1 MIKLVI
7 ALLGGIL
14 MGLSVAPVGAF
25 YGAWIA
31 LVPLWVLLFYPQN
44 EIPKN
49 SLKVNLQ
56 ARWKPSLLDNLKLFF
71 NQKTLLAFL
80 WGVGYHGLALFWIMG
95 IHPMTWMGVP
105 WLASLGIA
113 IACWILI
120 TFWGAVL
127 VWTWAVGM
135 SFFEKLNI
143 SKNFSDKN
151 QLTGVD
157 RAFRILFGVALW
169 CVLETLWSQG
179 PLWWSAIAYT
189 QSPHNLIL
197 LQLGQLSGFATVTAA
212 IVATNGILG
221 EIILVI
227 TAKKPSPWAS
237 FRLFLIPLSFLFS
250 LHLLGL
256 YLYNRP
262 LNDLPTQAI
271 SIGIIQ
277 GNIPNEIKLYPQGLA
292 KAIQGYTDGYQK
304 LAESKVDLVLTPE
317 GALPF
322 YWKDIV
328 SYSPFYQAVLK
339 EKIPVLLGAFG
350 RSEKDITN
358 SLFVIDA
365 EGKQISR
372 FDKVKLVPLG
382 EYIPFRSIIG
392 GLIKRL
398 SPLEGQF
405 TPGNPQQILMTPV
418 GQAIAAICYESAFG
432 ETFRYQAFQG
442 GEFIVTAANNAHYS
456 QAMPAQHHAQDVMR
470 AIETDRW
477 LARATNTGYS
487 AIINPQGRTIWL
499 SELDEYALYSGNIYR
514 RQTKTLYV
522 RWGDWLTPS
531 LCLIAVGIVL
541 WRHKFLTNSMKKKL
555 K

>member
-7 ALLGGIL
+7 ALFGGIL

-31 LVPLWVLLFYPQN
+31 LFPLWILLFYPQN
-44 EIPKN
+44 EIKKN
-49 SLKVNLQ
+49 SLKVYLKSHWRHN
-56 ARWKPSLLDNLKLFF
+56 LLDNLKLFF

-80 WGVGYHGLALFWIMG
+80 WGVGYHGLALFWITG

-169 CVLETLWSQG
+169 CALETLWSQG

-197 LQLGQLSGFATVTAA
+197 LQLGQLSGFATVTAV
-212 IVATNGILG
+212 IVATNGMIG

-227 TAKKPSPWAS
+227 IAKKPSRWIS

-250 LHLLGL
+250 LHLLGF

-277 GNIPNEIKLYPQGLA
+277 GNIPNQIKLYPQGLA
-292 KAIQGYTDGYQK
+292 KAIQGYTEGYQK
-304 LAESKVDLVLTPE
+304 LADSKIDIILTPE
-317 GALPF
+317 VALPF
-322 YWKDIV
+322 YWEDIV
-328 SYSPFYQAVLK
+328 NYSPFYQAILK

-350 RSEKDITN
+350 RSNSDITN
-358 SLFVIDA
+358 SLFVVNA
-365 EGKQISR
+365 EGKLVSR
-372 FDKVKLVPLG
+372 FDKMKLVPLG

-405 TPGNPQQILMTPV
+405 TPGNSQQILMTPV

-456 QAMPAQHHAQDVMR
+456 AAMPAQHHAQDVMR

-499 SELDEYALYSGNIYR
+499 SKLDEYALHSGNIYR
-514 RQTKTLYV
+514 RETKTLYV
-522 RWGDWLTPS
+522 QWGNWLTPS

-541 WRHKFLTNSMKKKL
+541 WRIKIADQ
-555 K
+555 

>member
-44 EIPKN
+44 ETPKP
-49 SLKVNLQ
+49 SLKVNFQ
-56 ARWKPSLLDNLKLFF
+56 TRWKHNLLDNLKLFF

-80 WGVGYHGLALFWIMG
+80 WGVGYHGLALFWITG

-105 WLASLGIA
+105 WLVSLAIA
-113 IACWILI
+113 IACWSLI

-127 VWTWAVGM
+127 VWTWGVGM
-135 SFFEKLNI
+135 SFFETLSIGKI
-143 SKNFSDKN
+143 VSDKN

-157 RAFRILFGVALW
+157 RALRILFGVALW
-169 CVLETLWSQG
+169 CALETLWSHG

-212 IVATNGILG
+212 IVAINGIFG
-221 EIILVI
+221 EIILI
-227 TAKKPSPWAS
+227 IIAKKPPRWVN
-237 FRLFLIPLSFLFS
+237 FQLFLIPLSFVFS
-250 LHLLGL
+250 LHLLGF

-262 LNDLPTQAI
+262 LNDLPSQAI
-271 SIGIIQ
+271 SMGIIQ
-277 GNIPNEIKLYPQGLA
+277 GNIPNQIKLYPQGLA

-304 LAESKVDLVLTPE
+304 LAESKVDVVLTPE
-317 GALPF
+317 VALPF
-322 YWKDIV
+322 YWEDIV
-328 SYSPFYQAVLK
+328 NYSPFYQAVLK

-350 RSEKDITN
+350 RSNSDITN
-358 SLFVIDA
+358 SLFAIDA
-365 EGKQISR
+365 EGKLVSR

-382 EYIPFRSIIG
+382 EYVPFRSIIG

-432 ETFRYQAFQG
+432 ETFRYQAVQG

-456 QAMPAQHHAQDVMR
+456 HAMPAQHHAQDVMR

-499 SELDEYALYSGNIYR
+499 SKLDEYALHSGNIYR

-522 RWGDWLTPS
+522 QWGDWLTSS
-531 LCLIAVGIVL
+531 LCLIAVGTVL
-541 WRHKFLTNSMKKKL
+541 WRHKF
-555 K
+555 

>member
-7 ALLGGIL
+7 ALFGGIL

-31 LVPLWVLLFYPQN
+31 LFPLWILLFYPQN
-44 EIPKN
+44 EIKKN
-49 SLKVNLQ
+49 SLKVYLKSH
-56 ARWKPSLLDNLKLFF
+56 WKLFF

-80 WGVGYHGLALFWIMG
+80 WGVGYHGLALFWITG

-113 IACWILI
+113 IVCWILI
-120 TFWGAVL
+120 TSWGAVL

-169 CVLETLWSQG
+169 CALETLWSQG

-197 LQLGQLSGFATVTAA
+197 LQLGQLSGFATVTAV
-212 IVATNGILG
+212 IVATNGMIG

-227 TAKKPSPWAS
+227 IAKKPSRWIS

-250 LHLLGL
+250 LHLLGF

-277 GNIPNEIKLYPQGLA
+277 GNIPNQIKLYPQGLA
-292 KAIQGYTDGYQK
+292 KAIQGYTEGYQK
-304 LAESKVDLVLTPE
+304 LADSKIDIILTPE
-317 GALPF
+317 VALPF
-322 YWKDIV
+322 YWEDIV
-328 SYSPFYQAVLK
+328 NYSPFYQAILK

-350 RSEKDITN
+350 RSNSDITN
-358 SLFVIDA
+358 SLFVVNA
-365 EGKQISR
+365 EGKLVSR
-372 FDKVKLVPLG
+372 FDKMKLVPLG

-405 TPGNPQQILMTPV
+405 TPGNSQQILMTPV

-456 QAMPAQHHAQDVMR
+456 AAMPAQHHAQDVMR

-499 SELDEYALYSGNIYR
+499 SKLDEYALHSGNIYR
-514 RQTKTLYV
+514 RETKTLYV
-522 RWGDWLTPS
+522 QWGDWLTPS

-541 WRHKFLTNSMKKKL
+541 WRIKIADQ
-555 K
+555 

>member
-31 LVPLWVLLFYPQN
+31 LFPLWILLFYPQN
-44 EIPKN
+44 EIKKN
-49 SLKVNLQ
+49 SLKVYLKSHWRHN
-56 ARWKPSLLDNLKLFF
+56 LLDNLKLFF

-80 WGVGYHGLALFWIMG
+80 WGVGYHGLALFWITG

-227 TAKKPSPWAS
+227 TAKKPSRGAS

-250 LHLLGL
+250 LHLLGF

-277 GNIPNEIKLYPQGLA
+277 GNIPNQIKLYPQGLA
-292 KAIQGYTDGYQK
+292 KAIQGYTEGYQK
-304 LAESKVDLVLTPE
+304 LADSKIDIILTPE
-317 GALPF
+317 VALPF
-322 YWKDIV
+322 YWEDIV
-328 SYSPFYQAVLK
+328 NYSPFYQAILK

-350 RSEKDITN
+350 RFNSDITN
-358 SLFVIDA
+358 SLFSIDA
-365 EGKQISR
+365 EGKLVSR
-372 FDKVKLVPLG
+372 FDKMKLVPLG

-405 TPGNPQQILMTPV
+405 TPGNSQQILMTPV

-456 QAMPAQHHAQDVMR
+456 AAMPAQHHAQDVMR
-470 AIETDRW
+470 AIETNRW

-499 SELDEYALYSGNIYR
+499 SKLDEYALHSGNIYR
-514 RQTKTLYV
+514 RETKTLYV
-522 RWGDWLTPS
+522 QWGNWLTPS
-531 LCLIAVGIVL
+531 LCLIAVGTVL
-541 WRHKFLTNSMKKKL
+541 WRI
-555 K
+555 

>member
-1 MIKLVI
+1 
-7 ALLGGIL
+7 
-14 MGLSVAPVGAF
+14 MGLSVAPLGAF

-31 LVPLWVLLFYPQN
+31 LVPLWILLFYPQN
-44 EIPKN
+44 DIKKN
-49 SLKVNLQ
+49 SLKVNFQ
-56 ARWKPSLLDNLKLFF
+56 TRWKRNLVDNLKLFF

-80 WGVGYHGLALFWIMG
+80 WGVGYHGLALFWITG

-105 WLASLGIA
+105 WLASLAIA
-113 IACWILI
+113 IACWSLI

-127 VWTWAVGM
+127 VWAWGVGM
-135 SFFEKLNI
+135 SLFETLSI
-143 SKNFSDKN
+143 GKNFSDKN

-157 RAFRILFGVALW
+157 RGLRILFGVALW
-169 CVLETLWSQG
+169 CALETLWSHG
-179 PLWWSAIAYT
+179 PLWWSVIAYT
-189 QSPHNLIL
+189 QSPHNLFL

-221 EIILVI
+221 EIMLVI
-227 TAKKPSPWAS
+227 ISPKTSRWVS
-237 FRLFLIPLSFLFS
+237 FRLFFIPLSFLFS
-250 LHLLGL
+250 LHLLGC

-262 LNDLPTQAI
+262 LNDLPSQAI
-271 SIGIIQ
+271 LIGIIQ
-277 GNIPNEIKLYPQGLA
+277 GNIPNEIKLYPQGFA

-322 YWKDIV
+322 YWEDIV
-328 SYSPFYQAVLK
+328 NYSPFYQAVLK

-350 RSEKDITN
+350 RSNSDITN
-358 SLFVIDA
+358 SLFAVNA
-365 EGKQISR
+365 EGKLVSH

-405 TPGNPQQILMTPV
+405 SPGNPQQILMTPV

-456 QAMPAQHHAQDVMR
+456 AAMPAQHHAQDVMR
-470 AIETDRW
+470 AIETNRW

-499 SELDEYALYSGNIYR
+499 SKLNEYALHSGNIYR

-522 RWGDWLTPS
+522 QWGDWLTPS
-531 LCLIAVGIVL
+531 LCLIAVGTVL
-541 WRHKFLTNSMKKKL
+541 WRHKF
-555 K
+555 

>member
-1 MIKLVI
+1 MIKLLI
-7 ALLGGIL
+7 ALFGGIL
-14 MGLSVAPVGAF
+14 MGLSVAPVGTF

-31 LVPLWVLLFYPQN
+31 LVPLWILLFYPQN
-44 EIPKN
+44 EIKKT

-56 ARWKPSLLDNLKLFF
+56 TRWRRNLLDNLKLFF
-71 NQKTLLAFL
+71 NQKTLLAFT
-80 WGVGYHGLALFWIMG
+80 WGVGYHGLALFWITG
-95 IHPMTWMGVP
+95 IHPMTWIGVP
-105 WLASLGIA
+105 WLASLAIA

-127 VWTWAVGM
+127 VWAWGVGM
-135 SFFEKLNI
+135 SFFKTLSI
-143 SKNFSDKN
+143 GKNFSYKN
-151 QLTGVD
+151 QLSGID
-157 RAFRILFGVALW
+157 RALRILFGVALW
-169 CVLETLWSQG
+169 CALETLWSHG

-189 QSPHNLIL
+189 QSPHNLLL

-212 IVATNGILG
+212 IIATNGILG

-227 TAKKPSPWAS
+227 IARKPSRWAS

-250 LHLLGL
+250 LHLLGF

-262 LNDLPTQAI
+262 LNDLPSQAI

-277 GNIPNEIKLYPQGLA
+277 GNIPNEIKLYPQGFA

-304 LAESKVDLVLTPE
+304 LAESKVDIILTPE
-317 GALPF
+317 VALPF
-322 YWKDIV
+322 YWEDIV
-328 SYSPFYQAVLK
+328 NDSPFYQAVLK

-350 RSEKDITN
+350 RSNSDITN
-358 SLFVIDA
+358 SLFAVNAD
-365 EGKQISR
+365 GKLVSR

-405 TPGNPQQILMTPV
+405 TPGNPQQIFMTPV

-456 QAMPAQHHAQDVMR
+456 HAMPAQHHAQDVMR
-470 AIETDRW
+470 AIETNRW

-487 AIINPQGRTIWL
+487 SIINPQGKTIWL
-499 SELDEYALYSGNIYR
+499 SQLNQYALYSGNIYR
-514 RQTKTLYV
+514 RQSETLYV
-522 RWGDWLTPS
+522 QWGDWLTPS
-531 LCLIAVGIVL
+531 LCLIIISSVI
-541 WRHKFLTNSMKKKL
+541 WRNQS
-555 K
+555 

>member
-31 LVPLWVLLFYPQN
+31 LVPLWVLLFYPQS
-44 EIPKN
+44 EIKKP
-49 SLKVNLQ
+49 SLNVNRQ
-56 ARWKPSLLDNLKLFF
+56 ARWKPNLLDNLKLFF

-80 WGVGYHGLALFWIMG
+80 WGVGYHGLALFWITG

-105 WLASLGIA
+105 WLASLAIA
-113 IACWILI
+113 IACWSLI

-127 VWTWAVGM
+127 VWTWAVGI
-135 SFFEKLNI
+135 SFFETLSIN
-143 SKNFSDKN
+143 KNLSDKN

-157 RAFRILFGVALW
+157 RGLRILVGVALW
-169 CVLETLWSQG
+169 CALETLWSHG

-189 QSPHNLIL
+189 QSPHNLLL
-197 LQLGQLSGFATVTAA
+197 LQLGQLSGFVTVTAA
-212 IVATNGILG
+212 IVAINGIFG
-221 EIILVI
+221 EIILI
-227 TAKKPSPWAS
+227 IIAKKPPRWVN
-237 FRLFLIPLSFLFS
+237 FQLFLIPLSVLVS
-250 LHLLGL
+250 LHLIGF

-262 LNDLPTQAI
+262 LNNLSTQAI

-277 GNIPNEIKLYPQGLA
+277 GNIPNQIKLYPQGLA
-292 KAIQGYTDGYQK
+292 KAIEGYTEGYQK
-304 LAESKVDLVLTPE
+304 LAESKVDVVLTPE
-317 GALPF
+317 VALPF
-322 YWKDIV
+322 YWEDIV
-328 SYSPFYQAVLK
+328 NYSPFYQAVLK

-350 RSEKDITN
+350 RSHSDITN
-358 SLFVIDA
+358 SLFAVDA
-365 EGKQISR
+365 EGKLVSR

-456 QAMPAQHHAQDVMR
+456 HAMPAQHHAQDVMR

-499 SELDEYALYSGNIYR
+499 SKLDEYALHSGNIYR
-514 RQTKTLYV
+514 RQSKTLYV
-522 RWGDWLTPS
+522 QWGDWLTPS
-531 LCLIAVGIVL
+531 LCLIAVGTLL
-541 WRHKFLTNSMKKKL
+541 WRHKF
-555 K
+555 